1 MSRGTIV
8 HIDAK
13 QHRFHDRDS
22 VVTPALIRCAVV
34 PPAPAPYR
42 EPLFSALSAGERI
55 SLRVIYQASR
65 PTSWDQPSAWFASE
79 RAYEALYLPAYERA
93 RPGRTPVIWP
103 RGLERALSTL
113 NPHVVVSSEF
123 GPATL
128 RALTWCR
135 RHRRPLVILTEVTRD
150 VQATLPA
157 PQQALHR
164 WLAAR
169 AQGFVAVSSRVR
181 ERLLDLGVPPDAI
194 ELSLQ
199 PADLGPIRAAAAAR
213 KRGSPVAATAR
224 VLTVGRLVPDK
235 NFSRLLEAFAAAG
248 AATHGAELHI
258 HGVGPL
264 QAELREVAGRLGVP
278 ATFHGFSSPAEMAD
292 AYASADL
299 FALVS
304 TFEPFGVAVREA
316 VAAGL
321 PLICSRRV
329 GAVDDLAFDGRNA
342 LLVDPEDVGSMSQ
355 ALARLCG
362 DAQLRRRLG
371 AASLQVDGEH
381 DLEGDVAAFARAVMR
396 AAGGD

>member
-13 QHRFHDRDS
+13 RHRFHDRDS
-22 VVTPALIRCAVV
+22 VVAPALIRCAVV

-42 EPLFSALSAGERI
+42 EPLFSALSAREKI

-65 PTSWDQPSAWFASE
+65 PMSWDQPSAWFASE
-79 RAYEALYLPAYERA
+79 RSYEALYLPACERA

-103 RGLERALSTL
+103 RGLERALSTFG
-113 NPHVVVSSEF
+113 PHVVVCSEF
-123 GPATL
+123 GPAAV
-128 RALTWCR
+128 RALAWCR
-135 RHRRPLVILTEVTRD
+135 RHGRPLVILTEVTRD

-169 AQGFVAVSSRVR
+169 VQGFVAVSSRVR

-199 PADLGPIRAAAAAR
+199 PADLEPIRAAAR
-213 KRGSPVAATAR
+213 KRRSPVAATVR

-235 NFSRLLEAFAAAG
+235 SLSRLLEAFAAAG
-248 AATHGAELHI
+248 VATRGAELHI

-264 QAELREVAGRLGVP
+264 EPELREAARRLHVP

-292 AYASADL
+292 AYAGADL

-321 PLICSRRV
+321 PLLCSRRV

-342 LLVDPEDVGSMSQ
+342 LLVDPEDAGSIAQ

-362 DAQLRRRLG
+362 DAELRRMLG
-371 AASLQVDGEH
+371 AASLEVDAEH
-381 DLEGDVAAFARAVMR
+381 DLERDVAAFARAVFQ
-396 AAGGD
+396 AAERH